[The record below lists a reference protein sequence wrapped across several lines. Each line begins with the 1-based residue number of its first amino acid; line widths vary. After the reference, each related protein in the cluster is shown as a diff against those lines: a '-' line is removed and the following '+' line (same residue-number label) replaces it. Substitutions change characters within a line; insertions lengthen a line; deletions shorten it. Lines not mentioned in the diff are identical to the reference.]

1 MQLATW
7 IGPAGR
13 VYATDVGEAQLAAS
27 CLLVVCTRILQLG
40 LERSQGVI
48 YGPWPL
54 RQRYSVRRVREK
66 TAHIYPA
73 SDGKG
78 ACALGP

>member
-27 CLLVVCTRILQLG
+27 CLLVVAPEFYSSGWNG
-40 LERSQGVI
+40 LRGS
-48 YGPWPL
+48 YMDPGP
-54 RQRYSVRRVREK
+54 SVSG
-66 TAHIYPA
+66 IP
-73 SDGKG
+73 
-78 ACALGP
+78 